1 MCVHEQTWLFPL
13 VIVSCQLLTTCC
25 YLMVMMFD
33 SSSMVAPKLKEM
45 DDVIR
50 RIYDKL
56 IRTSSDRRTLL
67 VFNTFSLSKL

>member
-1 MCVHEQTWLFPL
+1 
-13 VIVSCQLLTTCC
+13 
-25 YLMVMMFD
+25 MFD